1 MTCRSSASSRPRL
14 AAGPCPVPSHSLP
27 QTATAL
33 VGAGMLRA
41 AGWYSGVE
49 AIILRLSE
57 VQTLIFLFSSFPFL
71 LFSWS
76 FSGKS
81 FFFFS
86 LPYVL
91 SAGFC
96 RNLEIQPGA
105 ELSLWQCLVL

>member
-1 MTCRSSASSRPRL
+1 
-14 AAGPCPVPSHSLP
+14 
-27 QTATAL
+27 
-33 VGAGMLRA
+33 MLRA
-41 AGWYSGVE
+41 AGWYSDVE

-57 VQTLIFLFSSFPFL
+57 VQTLIYFFFSSFPFL
-71 LFSWS
+71 LVFLWQK
-76 FSGKS
+76 F

-105 ELSLWQCLVL
+105 ELSLWQCPVL

>member
-14 AAGPCPVPSHSLP
+14 AAGRCPVPSHSLP

-57 VQTLIFLFSSFPFL
+57 VQTLIYFFFLPF

>member
-14 AAGPCPVPSHSLP
+14 AAGRCPVPSHSLP

-33 VGAGMLRA
+33 VGVGMLRA

-57 VQTLIFLFSSFPFL
+57 VQTLIYFFFFL
-71 LFSWS
+71 S
-76 FSGKS
+76 FSLGLSLAKA
-81 FFFFS
+81 FFFS

>member
-14 AAGPCPVPSHSLP
+14 AAGRCPVPSHSLP

-57 VQTLIFLFSSFPFL
+57 VQTLIY
-71 LFSWS
+71 
-76 FSGKS
+76 
-81 FFFFS
+81 FFFFFLSFS
-86 LPYVL
+86 L
-91 SAGFC
+91 G
-96 RNLEIQPGA
+96 
-105 ELSLWQCLVL
+105 LSLAKAFFFFPFPTC